1 MQRNL
6 LYALMALAAAFFL
19 SSSFVEPLR
28 PLKAK
33 PVLLIIGHDISL
45 SFLHSELKPAHILS
59 AISSLQEAASGGKV
73 AFSVVGDR
81 HGQPADTFLTHR
93 IVELPKCS
101 GRVGSDKIRC
111 HSAYKKEKEAA
122 DKAAEA
128 FVKRCSL
135 EMSRPATAYTD
146 LNGFLKKCATL
157 AHQPQYRDYQ
167 IVLFI
172 NSDGYHDTVTKGK
185 RDRQLVCPS
194 FPPNARVFT
203 SGWKN
208 TPNCDAQANYVQAG
222 EFFEDL
228 PRLINQ

>member
-1 MQRNL
+1 MQKNL
-6 LYALMALAAAFFL
+6 FYALMTLAAAF
-19 SSSFVEPLR
+19 STSFVEPPR
-28 PLKAK
+28 PPKAK
-33 PVLLIIGHDISL
+33 PVLLIIGHDISA
-45 SFLHSELKPAHILS
+45 SFLYSEIKPAHILA
-59 AISSLQEAASGGKV
+59 AISSLREVASGGKV
-73 AFSVVGDR
+73 AFSAIGDR

-93 IVELPKCS
+93 IVELPKCA

-111 HSAYKKEKEAA
+111 QSAYKREKEAG

-172 NSDGYHDTVTKGK
+172 NSDGYHDTVVKGK
-185 RDRQLVCPS
+185 RDRRLVCPS

-208 TPNCDAQANYVQAG
+208 TTNCDAQANYVQAG

>member
-6 LYALMALAAAFFL
+6 LYALMALAAIF
-19 SSSFVEPLR
+19 SSSSMER
-28 PLKAK
+28 PRPPKTKL
-33 PVLLIIGHDISL
+33 VLLIIGHDISL
-45 SFLHSELKPAHILS
+45 SFLHSELKPTHILS
-59 AISSLQEAASGGKV
+59 AISALQEAAGGGKV
-73 AFSVVGDR
+73 AFSLIGDR

-93 IVELPKCS
+93 IVELPKCD
-101 GRVGSDKIRC
+101 GRVGSDRIRC
-111 HSAYKKEKEAA
+111 QGAYKREKEAS

-128 FVKRCSL
+128 FAKRCSL

-172 NSDGYHDTVTKGK
+172 NSDGYHDTVVKGK

-194 FPPNARVFT
+194 FPPNARIFT

-208 TPNCDAQANYVQAG
+208 TANCDAQANYVQAG
-222 EFFEDL
+222 EFFEDF